1 MPKGESPDR
10 EPYYVRAAE
19 RVLQVIQAFDAEHQS
34 QTLSDIAA
42 ATGLTRATARRLLLT
57 LQDLGYADSEG
68 RRFTLTP
75 RVLQLGY
82 AYLSSMSLVE
92 VARPHLRD
100 LARELS
106 ETASL
111 TVLDGDE
118 IVYIDL
124 ATSSRLSSIQISIG
138 TRFRAHT
145 TSMGRVLLAGLPADR
160 SEAYLAR
167 LEQNRRSE
175 RTVRSIDDLRREI
188 AETAERGWATVDQE
202 LEEGLRGVAVPVRDQ
217 QGKVIAAVNV
227 SAHAA
232 RKTISD
238 LAELYVPAIRNCVA
252 QIEAGLVGYRPRR
265 S

>member
-1 MPKGESPDR
+1 LTNGESPDR

-19 RVLQVIQAFDAEHQS
+19 RVLQVIRAFDAEHPS
-34 QTLSDIAA
+34 QTLSDIAT

-57 LQDLGYADSEG
+57 LQDLGYANSEG
-68 RRFTLTP
+68 RHFTLTP

-92 VARPHLRD
+92 IARPHLRA

-118 IVYIDL
+118 IVYLDL
-124 ATSSRLSSIQISIG
+124 ATSSRLSSIQISVG

-145 TSMGRVLLAGLPADR
+145 TSMGRVLLAGLP
-160 SEAYLAR
+160 EEQIEGYLKR
-167 LEQNRRSE
+167 LEQYRRSE
-175 RTVRSIDDLRREI
+175 RTVRPIDDLRHEI
-188 AETAERGWATVDQE
+188 AETAKRGWATVDQE
-202 LEEGLRGVAVPVRDQ
+202 LEEGLRGVALPVRDKQ
-217 QGKVIAAVNV
+217 RKVVAAVNV

-232 RKTISD
+232 RKTIAD
-238 LAELYVPAIRNCVA
+238 LADLYVPVIRNSVA

-265 S
+265 P